1 MNQTTYIQQTLNLSE
16 KSVKNTIDLLEDGAT
31 VPFISRYRKERT
43 GGLDEVQVTNIKDEL
58 AKWKDL
64 EKRKETIIKAIKEQ
78 EKWDE
83 EIAQK
88 IATCFDMNQLEDIY
102 LPFKKKKKT
111 KASVARE
118 RGLEP
123 LAKMIMSQHEE
134 DVERL
139 ANRFV
144 KGEVATIDDA
154 LAGARDIMAE
164 WINERQ
170 RVRDV
175 VRRKFQ
181 HEASVEA
188 KVVKDKEEEGEKF
201 KDYFN
206 YQEPIK
212 KAKPHRILALFRGEN
227 EGVLKLKIEPSEAEM
242 IEKIEEIVAKGWNES
257 AREVRLAAKDAY
269 KRLLKPSIE
278 NEIRKELKLKADL
291 SAIEVF
297 STNLRQLLLASPVGQ
312 KNVLAIDPG
321 FRTGCKV
328 VCLSQNG
335 DLKHNETIFPH
346 PPQKDVAQAKRKIS
360 SLVQQYKIEVIAIG
374 NGTASRE
381 TENFI
386 KNIRYDRSLEVYVVS
401 EDGAS
406 IYSASK
412 VAREEFPTYDVTVRG
427 AVSIGRR
434 LMDPL
439 AELVKIDAKSI
450 GVGQYQ
456 HDVDQKLLK
465 QKLDEVVESCV
476 NEVGVDVNTAS
487 KYILT
492 YISGLGEQLAT
503 NIVNYRTENG
513 PFKSRSEIKKVERM
527 GAKSFEQAA
536 GFLRI
541 SDGKNPLDNTTLHP
555 ENYDIA
561 KQIAKDLKVDVSELI
576 GNEKLKEVNTTK
588 YQDEERGAITIEQ
601 VIKELAKPTHDPRK
615 KAKVFSFSDQLS
627 TINDVREGM
636 EVPGIV
642 TNITDFGAFVD
653 IGIKEN
659 GLVHISQIV
668 DEYIAHP
675 SEKLSIH
682 QHVKVK
688 IVSVDSERKRIGL
701 SMKF

>member
-1 MNQTTYIQQTLNLSE
+1 M
-16 KSVKNTIDLLEDGAT
+16 
-31 VPFISRYRKERT
+31 
-43 GGLDEVQVTNIKDEL
+43 
-58 AKWKDL
+58 
-64 EKRKETIIKAIKEQ
+64 
-78 EKWDE
+78 
-83 EIAQK
+83 
-88 IATCFDMNQLEDIY
+88 
-102 LPFKKKKKT
+102 
-111 KASVARE
+111 
-118 RGLEP
+118 
-123 LAKMIMSQHEE
+123 
-134 DVERL
+134 
-139 ANRFV
+139 
-144 KGEVATIDDA
+144 
-154 LAGARDIMAE
+154 
-164 WINERQ
+164 
-170 RVRDV
+170 
-175 VRRKFQ
+175 
-181 HEASVEA
+181 
-188 KVVKDKEEEGEKF
+188 
-201 KDYFN
+201 
-206 YQEPIK
+206 
-212 KAKPHRILALFRGEN
+212 
-227 EGVLKLKIEPSEAEM
+227 
-242 IEKIEEIVAKGWNES
+242 
-257 AREVRLAAKDAY
+257 
-269 KRLLKPSIE
+269 
-278 NEIRKELKLKADL
+278 
-291 SAIEVF
+291 
-297 STNLRQLLLASPVGQ
+297 
-312 KNVLAIDPG
+312 LAIDPG
-321 FRTGCKV
+321 YRTGCKV

-346 PPQKDVAQAKRKIS
+346 PPQKDTAQAKRKIS

-412 VAREEFPTYDVTVRG
+412 VAREEFPSYDVTVRG

-476 NEVGVDVNTAS
+476 NQVGVDVNTAS

-492 YISGLGEQLAT
+492 YISGLGEQLAE
-503 NIVNYRTENG
+503 NIVQYRKENG
-513 PFKSRSEIKKVERM
+513 PFKSRMELKKVERM

-541 SDGKNPLDNTTLHP
+541 SNGKNPLDNTTLHP

-561 KQIAKDLKVDVSELI
+561 KQIAKDLNLNLEELV
-576 GNEKLKEVNTTK
+576 GNERVKETNPIN

-601 VIKELAKPTHDPRK
+601 VLKELSKPTHDPRK

-627 TINDVREGM
+627 TIKDVKEGM

-675 SEKLSIH
+675 SEKLAIH

-688 IVSVDSERKRIGL
+688 VVSVDSDRKRIGL
-701 SMKF
+701 SVKL